1 MVVLPEHLSH
11 TFLLFLV
18 KEDTEDSVESKRN
31 SVLNDSSDSLSYRL
45 DEPKDATE
53 LDQTAVIPDTPKSN
67 NFLKHKFRSE
77 KHTFHKKAK
86 KASKRKI
93 KSKSFTITHKS
104 IDNVKENKSLL
115 GMQNSHSS
123 NSCIFTRSRSHESVS
138 FRERILRSHT
148 KKSPKFKNKFFTFE
162 NNFSK
167 TDSSNVTLPI
177 KKNPSKCSNKTLK
190 SKGPPNLEIA
200 DMPNISVYSNTCSGA
215 ASRYNCRRSS
225 LIMAEPPVLT
235 PVEIKKET
243 GISASDKK
251 SESVEVKTSS
261 NLCSQGCLKL
271 TVRVRNNSTD
281 SDHSIASDSNDVNQ
295 QFYNLHNDITVQSK
309 GMVYEIIPVKC
320 DGNHDANENLVS
332 KKFSSSVSKSKKSMQ
347 CPSTDTVNIRISSP
361 CYSHSLTKTEP
372 ELSLDSP
379 MKPGTKRVRLILG
392 NDSIDIDIPPSKNR
406 KCI

>member
-1 MVVLPEHLSH
+1 M
-11 TFLLFLV
+11 
-18 KEDTEDSVESKRN
+18 
-31 SVLNDSSDSLSYRL
+31 LNDSSDSLSYRL
-45 DEPKDATE
+45 DEPKDALE
-53 LDQTAVIPDTPKSN
+53 LDQNAVIPDTPKSN
-67 NFLKHKFRSE
+67 LHKQKFRSE
-77 KHTFHKKAK
+77 KHIPRKKAK
-86 KASKRKI
+86 KATKRKI
-93 KSKSFTITHKS
+93 KSNSKSNHKS
-104 IDNVKENKSLL
+104 VDNVKENKSLL
-115 GMQNSHSS
+115 GIQNSHSS

-162 NNFSK
+162 NTFSK
-167 TDSSNVTLPI
+167 ADSSNVTLPI
-177 KKNPSKCSNKTLK
+177 KKNPSKCSSKTLK
-190 SKGPPNLEIA
+190 PRGPPNLEIA

-243 GISASDKK
+243 GTSASDKK

-332 KKFSSSVSKSKKSMQ
+332 KKFSSSVSKSKKSIP